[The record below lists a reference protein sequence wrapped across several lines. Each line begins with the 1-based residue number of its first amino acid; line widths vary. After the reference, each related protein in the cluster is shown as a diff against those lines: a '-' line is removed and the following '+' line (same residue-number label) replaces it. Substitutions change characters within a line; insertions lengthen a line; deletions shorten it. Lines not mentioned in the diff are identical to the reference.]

1 MDKLRKLR
9 RRTFEIVN
17 RAENGDILSKIF
29 DDAIMALIL
38 LSVLSVVLESFA
50 GIRARFETA
59 FRVSEIV
66 VVSVFTVEYLLRI
79 WTADFLFPESRHPR
93 LKYLLSPLALA
104 DLAAILPFFLP
115 FVSVDLRFLRMAR
128 LYGLVRLLRVFKLG
142 RYSDAMCVVGG
153 VIKRSASQLAVSV
166 VLCLAVM
173 LFSAIVMYTVENAV
187 QPDQFPNVV
196 ATLWWALCTLT
207 TVGYGDV
214 FPVTPIGRL
223 FASIISLAGIG
234 ILAIPTGIVTAG
246 FSSVINGDATNPR
259 NEKVAAGAQRSD
271 DEAALVSAFRQ
282 ADARAR
288 ADALIMLQSHPNS
301 ATRD

>member
-1 MDKLRKLR
+1 MSCFKRLKQ
-9 RRTFEIVN
+9 RTFEIVN

-66 VVSVFTVEYLLRI
+66 IVSVFTVEYLLRI

-128 LYGLVRLLRVFKLG
+128 LFGLTRLLRIFKLG
-142 RYSDAMCVVGG
+142 RYSDAMCIVAD

-166 VLCLAVM
+166 ALCLAVM
-173 LFSAIVMYTVENAV
+173 LFSAIVMYTVESAV

-223 FASIISLAGIG
+223 FASIISLVGIG

-246 FSSVINGDATNPR
+246 FSSAIAKRGMEPETAFGKSA
-259 NEKVAAGAQRSD
+259 E
-271 DEAALVSAFRQ
+271 DEAALVSAFRK
-282 ADARAR
+282 ADSRAR
-288 ADALIMLQSHPNS
+288 ADALAVLRSHPDS
-301 ATRD
+301 E